1 LASIISTN
9 NEQFFAP
16 GQAYVALSR
25 ASCLDDITIHALNR
39 EAFSVDR
46 GVITEYSRL
55 RQGAQQTPFGNPNFV
70 NNQ

>member
-1 LASIISTN
+1 MT
-9 NEQFFAP
+9 
-16 GQAYVALSR
+16 AYVALSR

-55 RQGAQQTPFGNPNFV
+55 RQHAQQTPLGNR
-70 NNQ
+70 